1 MRIFNHFDV
10 NTRQYQQPQI
20 VDYDFFPANS
30 DPRALLVTC
39 YDLIPARPA
48 PDVFGRIGQ
57 NDIMHVQ
64 VMWAGEPRP
73 GFEVR
78 SAVRDMD
85 LVRGVPVQDIVDD
98 YERNFPNLIR
108 RELQFLVNI
117 YKFE

>member
-1 MRIFNHFDV
+1 MRYIFNHFDV
-10 NTRQYQQPQI
+10 NTRQYLQPQI
-20 VDYDFFPANS
+20 VTFLHWYVNNDLRTLAEF
-30 DPRALLVTC
+30 C
-39 YDLIPARPA
+39 YNHKPGL
-48 PDVFGRIGQ
+48 FGPIGQ
-57 NDIMHVQ
+57 NDVMHVQ